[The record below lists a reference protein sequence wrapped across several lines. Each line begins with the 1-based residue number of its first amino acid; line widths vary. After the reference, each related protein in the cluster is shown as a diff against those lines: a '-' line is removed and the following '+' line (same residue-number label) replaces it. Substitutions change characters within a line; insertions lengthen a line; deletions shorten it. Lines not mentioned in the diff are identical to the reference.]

1 MSSLHHVVLNL
12 LGGGFI
18 PKSGVF
24 QCLEPGLFLFTLTV
38 CTYDGKK
45 CLLILRKNE
54 KVLYLMF
61 VASQTERTEMVDD
74 AVVRLPPRWFEL
86 QIFRLPRKGG
96 YSTRPLGTT
105 HSLIIWVEV
114 YVASVTCFPPYRE
127 KGVQLG
133 KEGQERGLRRE
144 RRKELHG

>member
-1 MSSLHHVVLNL
+1 MSSLHHVVLYY

-54 KVLYLMF
+54 KVLHIMF
-61 VASQTERTEMVDD
+61 VASQTERTEVGRGQ
-74 AVVRLPPRWFEL
+74 VVCVNPILRSGCFVLTSVRIKCNSHCQTKTELNSQPQIPLP
-86 QIFRLPRKGG
+86 
-96 YSTRPLGTT
+96 
-105 HSLIIWVEV
+105 H
-114 YVASVTCFPPYRE
+114 
-127 KGVQLG
+127 
-133 KEGQERGLRRE
+133 
-144 RRKELHG
+144 